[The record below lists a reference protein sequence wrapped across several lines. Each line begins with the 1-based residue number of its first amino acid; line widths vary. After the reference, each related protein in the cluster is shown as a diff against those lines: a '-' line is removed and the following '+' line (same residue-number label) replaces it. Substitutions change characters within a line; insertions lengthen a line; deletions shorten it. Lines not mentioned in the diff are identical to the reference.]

1 MGKGRSI
8 VPILLLLFGCSTPD
22 SVLKLHSMP
31 LVFVERRLNP
41 IGLNLVMGLG
51 EIHEGRA
58 PVSISSGRG
67 HYFLEPTLAGE
78 GDAIPIEID
87 GEHYIL
93 KVIAMGLS
101 RHQAARDYGL
111 DIDQLPLGRDC
122 GVFEILPASPGR

>member
-1 MGKGRSI
+1 MDKGRSTVLI
-8 VPILLLLFGCSTPD
+8 FFLLFGCSTPD
-22 SVLKLHSMP
+22 AVLKLHSMP

-51 EIHEGRA
+51 EIHDGRA

-67 HYFLEPTLAGE
+67 DYYLEPTLAGA
-78 GDAIPIEID
+78 GDAIPFEID
-87 GEHYIL
+87 EERFIL

-122 GVFEILPASPGR
+122 GVFEILPASMGR